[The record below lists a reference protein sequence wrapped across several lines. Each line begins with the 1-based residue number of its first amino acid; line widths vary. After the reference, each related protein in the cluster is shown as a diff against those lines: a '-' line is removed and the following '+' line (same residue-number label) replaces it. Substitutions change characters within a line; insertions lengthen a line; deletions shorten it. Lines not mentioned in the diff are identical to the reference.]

1 MPAVT
6 VADLN
11 NAKLDVDTIAAIA
24 TSTALTVT
32 DRLGHTKLSVLG
44 AVTTLKA
51 FNLRGARQTGV
62 TYSMKDVY
70 TEQSIAYVAVVASF
84 VSASVVQD
92 ISMGYVTVHQGA
104 TKEELANQDG
114 AGRIGYS
121 RLSTYVNQ
129 SLGLWAQEFLTLQE
143 FFNSAQLADY
153 RSGVTPTIDGTAG
166 MQAALNFSRDS
177 NRVLYCGNLAVKIT
191 GPLTMAGPGIIWDR
205 VGYLPGLHPTG
216 SGYTVLTVTGRPN
229 KFDANLFG
237 NDATLDAILFDGI
250 AEASIGHIRV
260 TNFIGSGVEFR
271 MCYDFIYQ
279 SVSLENCGSTSKY
292 AFSITD
298 GAGTSNEFN
307 GLRTQVERC
316 RYGRA
321 MYVSPNSVSGKLSS
335 IHSEQATGV
344 VGVITWQLGGNGTLT
359 DSVRL
364 DASGGVSANATAVLS
379 GAGAQFNS
387 IRAEGDINVK
397 LEGYTGNPLILI
409 NPLFT
414 GTTSLAAGQ
423 TGTVS
428 IEGGT
433 IFNLQTQALGLRV
446 YGTRVINLN
455 LGTAALDPTRAIFDG
470 CYIGNMVNGA
480 ADAAATF
487 HNCQIPNFLPSGG
500 RFVLNNC
507 QVGMGSAYTFSGG
520 ALVCNNTEVTCG
532 TLTID
537 SALLHLKNSSVVRGN
552 LTMAGNFNSI
562 SDDSSFATGAV
573 AGWTSPV
580 FATYLVGGVFTRG
593 MRSKNLAPAVGS
605 PKAWVYTGTYPFTSE
620 GNL

>member
-1 MPAVT
+1 MPAINSL
-6 VADLN
+6 DLS
-11 NAKLDVDTIAAIA
+11 NAKLDVDHIAAIA
-24 TSTALTVT
+24 TSTSQTAT
-32 DRLGHTKLSVLG
+32 DRLGHTKLTVLG
-44 AVTTLKA
+44 AVNTLKA
-51 FNLRGARQTGV
+51 FNIRGARVNGTV
-62 TYSMKDVY
+62 YNLKDVY
-70 TEQSIAYVAVVASF
+70 TETGIAYATAVASF
-84 VSASVVQD
+84 TSVSVVADLMAGNIVVYQ
-92 ISMGYVTVHQGA
+92 GVTEA
-104 TKEELANQDG
+104 ELLAIDG

-121 RLSTYVNQ
+121 PLNTYVNQ
-129 SLGLWAQEFLTLQE
+129 SLGLWAQEFLTLQS
-143 FFNSAQLADY
+143 FFNAAQLADY

-166 MQAALNFSRDS
+166 MQAALNFSRDT
-177 NRVLYCGNLAVKIT
+177 NRVLYCGNLAVKTT
-191 GPLTMAGPGIIWDR
+191 GPLTMEGPGLIWDR
-205 VGYLPGLHPTG
+205 VGYFPGLHPTG

-229 KFDANLFG
+229 KFDVHLSG
-237 NDATLDAILFDGI
+237 NDAALDAILFDSI

-321 MYVSPNSVSGKLSS
+321 MFVSPNSVSGKLSS
-335 IHSEQATGV
+335 IHSEQATGA

-359 DSVRL
+359 ESVRL
-364 DASGGVSANATAVLS
+364 DASGGTSSNATAVLS

-397 LEGYTGNPLILI
+397 LEGYTGNPIILI

-414 GTTSLAAGQ
+414 GTTSLTSGQ

-433 IFNLQTQALGLRV
+433 ISNLQTQALGLRV

-455 LGTAALDPTRAIFDG
+455 LETAALDPTRAIFDG

-507 QVGMGSAYTFSGG
+507 QVGMGSTYTFAGG

-537 SALLHLKNSSVVRGN
+537 SALLHLKNSSVIRGN
-552 LTMAGNFNSI
+552 LSMAGNFNSI
-562 SDDSSFATGAV
+562 SDDSSYATGTV
-573 AGWTSPV
+573 SGWMAPV
-580 FATYLVGGVFTRG
+580 FATYLTGGVFTRG